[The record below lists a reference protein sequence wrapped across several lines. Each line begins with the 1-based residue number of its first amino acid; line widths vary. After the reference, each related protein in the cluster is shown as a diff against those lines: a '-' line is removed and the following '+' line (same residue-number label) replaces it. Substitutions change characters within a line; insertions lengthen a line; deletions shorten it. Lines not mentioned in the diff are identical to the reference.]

1 MLPKCVLVA
10 AALAVVTSA
19 WEEGV
24 DCTSDVVATEGQ
36 EGLFFA
42 IDSNGEEVSCDEIDD
57 VSTDGWGATCYKSTE
72 SSGDLGKIV
81 KCPQDPAPS
90 KNPDGSDV
98 DEEIASGVIKSYC
111 QNAGG
116 PPFVN
121 TVGCLLFGFYQANGD
136 PIKEEETGAM
146 AVCDTIF
153 SGACTFFTS
162 VAPEIAEGM
171 DRPCVDDPGSNA
183 CDFANPGK

>member
-1 MLPKCVLVA
+1 MHPKSVLLT
-10 AALAVVTSA
+10 AALATVASA

-24 DCTSDVVATEGQ
+24 DCTSDVVATDGQ
-36 EGLFFA
+36 ADLFFA

-57 VSTDGWGATCYKSTE
+57 VSTDGWGATCYRSTE
-72 SSGDLGKIV
+72 SDGDLGDIV

-90 KNPDGSDV
+90 KNPDGSDA
-98 DEEIASGVIKSYC
+98 EEVADGIIKSYC

-121 TVGCLLFGFYQANGD
+121 TIGCLMYGYYEANGD
-136 PIKEEETGAM
+136 PIKEQESGAM
-146 AVCDTIF
+146 AVCNTIF

-171 DRPCVDDPGSNA
+171 DRACIDDPNSNA